1 MAKRPIPF
9 SSRGKPGKPR
19 RKQRISRIVQDIPAS
34 GLRRFFD
41 LIVSTDGIISL
52 GVGEPD
58 FVTPW
63 HVREAAI
70 YSVEAGQTY
79 YTPNLG
85 TMELRSEVAAY
96 LERLY
101 GLRYDPECEILITV
115 GASEAIDLVMRAT
128 LNPGDEV
135 VSADPGYVAYSPII
149 QLAGGVS
156 RTVPTRVEDGFCL
169 QGGDIAAHLTDR
181 SRLLLLNNP
190 SNPTGALLDRK
201 TLEAIAEVAEEND
214 LLVVSD
220 EIYDRLVYAEEPF
233 VPFASLAGMNDRT
246 ITVGG
251 FSKAFAMT
259 GWRLGYVCAPPDL
272 IAAMMKIHQYTL
284 MCAPT
289 SAQAAAVEAL
299 RHGEPD
305 VQQMLEAYGQRRK
318 LLLDGL
324 EKIGLESNEPQ
335 GAFYAFPS
343 IRSTGLTSEEFTEQ
357 LLIENQVAVVP
368 GNAFGPSGEGFIRCC
383 YAVGIADIEEALERM
398 GRFLS
403 RHS

>member
-9 SSRGKPGKPR
+9 SSKSKQTKPAV
-19 RKQRISRIVQDIPAS
+19 KQRISKRVQEIPAS

-70 YSVEAGQTY
+70 YSIEGGHTY
-79 YTPNLG
+79 YTSNLG
-85 TMELRSEVAAY
+85 TLELRSEVSAY
-96 LERLY
+96 LKRLY
-101 GLRYDPECEILITV
+101 GLQYDPKSEILITV
-115 GASEAIDLVMRAT
+115 GASVAIDLVMRAT

-135 VSADPGYVAYSPII
+135 ISADPGYVAYSPII

-169 QGGDIAAHLTDR
+169 QAEDIAAHITDR

-201 TLEAIAEVAEEND
+201 TLEDIAEVAEEHN

-220 EIYDRLVYAEEPF
+220 EIYDRLVYSEEPF
-233 VPFASLAGMNDRT
+233 VPFASLPGINDHTVT
-246 ITVGG
+246 IGG

-259 GWRLGYVCAPPDL
+259 GWRLGYVCAAPDL

-289 SAQAAAVEAL
+289 AAQAAAVEAL

-305 VQQMLEAYGQRRK
+305 VQEMLAAYSQRRK

-324 EKIGLESNEPQ
+324 KTIGLEPNEPQ

-343 IRSTGLTSEEFTEQ
+343 VRSTGMRSEEFTEQ
-357 LLIENQVAVVP
+357 LLIEEKVAVVP

-383 YAVGIADIEEALERM
+383 YAVSVGDLEEALERM
-398 GRFLS
+398 GRFVG

>member
-9 SSRGKPGKPR
+9 SSKSKQTKPAV
-19 RKQRISRIVQDIPAS
+19 KQRISKRVQEIPAS

-70 YSVEAGQTY
+70 YSVEGGHTY
-79 YTPNLG
+79 YTSNLG
-85 TMELRSEVAAY
+85 TLELRSEVSAY
-96 LERLY
+96 LKRLY
-101 GLRYDPECEILITV
+101 GLQYDPESEILITV
-115 GASEAIDLVMRAT
+115 GASEAIDLIMRST
-128 LNPGDEV
+128 LDPGDEV
-135 VSADPGYVAYSPII
+135 ISADPGYVAYSPII

-169 QGGDIAAHLTDR
+169 QAEDIAAHITDR

-201 TLEAIAEVAEEND
+201 TLEHIAEVAEEHN

-220 EIYDRLVYAEEPF
+220 EIYDRLVYSEEPF
-233 VPFASLAGMNDRT
+233 VPFASLPGMNDRT
-246 ITVGG
+246 VTVGG

-259 GWRLGYVCAPPDL
+259 GWRLGYVCAAPDL

-289 SAQAAAVEAL
+289 AAQAAAVEAL

-305 VQQMLEAYGQRRK
+305 VQEMLEAYSQRRK
-318 LLLDGL
+318 LLLNGL
-324 EKIGLESNEPQ
+324 KNIGLEPNEPQ

-343 IRSTGLTSEEFTEQ
+343 VGSTGMTSEEFTEQ
-357 LLIENQVAVVP
+357 LLIEEKVAVVP

-383 YAVGIADIEEALERM
+383 YAVSVGDIEEALERM
-398 GRFLS
+398 GRFVS